1 MKLLIEELGFGPKK
15 MFVSKFI
22 FSVQQFCNLTGN
34 LVLQFQQVLQMNCK
48 ISKNKNF
55 KLESRGEFRTQLNIQ
70 DGKSKISRITSRNN
84 YARLKVPF

>member
-1 MKLLIEELGFGPKK
+1 MKLPVEELGFGLKK

-22 FSVQQFCNLTGN
+22 FSVQQLCNLTGN

-55 KLESRGEFRTQLNIQ
+55 KLESRAEFRTQLNIQ